1 MWLEKEIRDYPIDRD
16 FYNECKTRVN
26 LARKINETEHRR
38 GKTHSESNWYRK
50 HAKMLDIELDDEI
63 LKETHVDEEESSR
76 EKNKLRQMREEL
88 KRMLGSNSTIIPK
101 SMSRKYLNETTI
113 SRVKSINRNRSI
125 YHTHNFYDTMFLTV
139 FILRAQSKRYKW
151 DQDVVEKFE

>member
-63 LKETHVDEEESSR
+63 LKETHVDEEESNR

-88 KRMLGSNSTIIPK
+88 KRMLASNSTIIPK

-113 SRVKSINRNRSI
+113 NRVKSINRNRFV
-125 YHTHNFYDTMFLTV
+125 YTHIIFTIFLTV

-151 DQDVVEKFE
+151 DQDVVEKIE